1 MLISMKQAGIL
12 STKTAIEKNTESTP
26 DEEQRVTKEVK
37 EAEEKVIAQQQANKT
52 NKQEGGNNE

>member
-1 MLISMKQAGIL
+1 MQNM
-12 STKTAIEKNTESTP
+12 IEL
-26 DEEQRVTKEVK
+26 K

>member
-26 DEEQRVTKEVK
+26 DEAKRIEEENAANTSVEKIEEQIDVVE
-37 EAEEKVIAQQQANKT
+37 
-52 NKQEGGNNE
+52 